1 MKTCGQFASFWSAF
15 RAKAF
20 CPIVVAVVAVVGV
33 VAVVVIIVVVVDVD
47 KVRSQIKTA
56 KSNMPGLNK

>member
-1 MKTCGQFASFWSAF
+1 LSEKKFLKTCGQFASFWSAF

-20 CPIVVAVVAVVGV
+20 CPIVVGV

-56 KSNMPGLNK
+56 KSNMPSLNK

>member
-1 MKTCGQFASFWSAF
+1 LSEKKFLKTCGQFASFWSAL

-20 CPIVVAVVAVVGV
+20 CPIVVGV
-33 VAVVVIIVVVVDVD
+33 VAVVVIIVVVVVD

-56 KSNMPGLNK
+56 KSNMPSLNK

>member
-1 MKTCGQFASFWSAF
+1 MGSLLRSGPPLEQKL
-15 RAKAF
+15 F
-20 CPIVVAVVAVVGV
+20 CPIVVVGV